1 VFLGSLPLAVGPD
14 EPSEGLAGGPSILP
28 LSPGRVAMYVGV
40 IHAVIEDP
48 EAFREDLADIVRA
61 LARINM
67 RKMASGRFAP
77 LYDSHIRWSRTRPYV
92 ATECDGDVCHAPE
105 RADLW
110 QDRIALEESGEGDC
124 KDLVAVRLAELWLM
138 GDRRADVQVI
148 LFPDALGPNY
158 DLYHVVL
165 RRGDGVVED
174 PSRERGMDQV
184 A

>member
-1 VFLGSLPLAVGPD
+1 
-14 EPSEGLAGGPSILP
+14 
-28 LSPGRVAMYVGV
+28 MYVGV
-40 IHAVIEDP
+40 LHAVIENP
-48 EAFREDLADIVRA
+48 EDFREDLADIVRA
-61 LARINM
+61 LARINA

-77 LYDSHIRWSRTRPYV
+77 LYESRIRWSRTRPYV
-92 ATECDGDVCHAPE
+92 ASQCDGEICHEPE

-124 KDLVAVRLAELWLM
+124 KDLVAVRLAELWLT
-138 GDRRADVQVI
+138 GDHDADVEVV

-165 RRGDGVVED
+165 RRGDGVIED
-174 PSRERGMDQV
+174 PSRELGMESV

>member
-1 VFLGSLPLAVGPD
+1 
-14 EPSEGLAGGPSILP
+14 
-28 LSPGRVAMYVGV
+28 MYVGV
-40 IHAVIEDP
+40 MHAVIEDP

-61 LARINM
+61 LARINY
-67 RKMASGRFAP
+67 RKMASGRFRP
-77 LYDSHIRWSRTRPYV
+77 LYQSGIRWSRTRPYV
-92 ATECDGDVCHAPE
+92 ASQCDGDVCHAPE

-110 QDRIALEESGEGDC
+110 QDRVALEDSREGDC

-138 GDRRADVQVI
+138 GDELADVEVI
-148 LFPDALGPNY
+148 LFPNALGPDY

-174 PSRERGMDQV
+174 PSRELGMESV